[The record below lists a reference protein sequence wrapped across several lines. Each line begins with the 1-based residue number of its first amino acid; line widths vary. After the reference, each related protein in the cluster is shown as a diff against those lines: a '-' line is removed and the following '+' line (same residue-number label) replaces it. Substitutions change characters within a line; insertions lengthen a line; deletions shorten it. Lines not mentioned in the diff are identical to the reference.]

1 MDPRD
6 FSGVRGRQHRSGSP
20 VVRGTCVVP
29 NLGLIVPYMGTSRSA
44 TKRSVGRR
52 AVLAPSRTTPVPAS
66 RRQGIARALF
76 TSTQQRV
83 LGLLYGQPD
92 REFYASELFRLA
104 RAGRGAVQRE
114 LQKLVSSGLVSTT
127 TAGRQKNYRAN
138 REAPIFEELR
148 GIVLKT
154 IGAADPVR
162 EALIPLAPRIA
173 RALVFGS
180 IAKGTDRAGSD
191 IDLLVVAD
199 ALTLEDLFKALAP
212 AEAVL
217 DRKVNPTLM
226 GLHEYEKARDTRDSF
241 VDRVLRGPTI
251 PLLGDTA

>member
-1 MDPRD
+1 
-6 FSGVRGRQHRSGSP
+6 
-20 VVRGTCVVP
+20 
-29 NLGLIVPYMGTSRSA
+29 MGTSRSA
-44 TKRSVGRR
+44 SKRSGGRR
-52 AVLAPSRTTPVPAS
+52 SALAPSPAPREPAP
-66 RRQGIARALF
+66 RRQGIAGALF

-83 LGLLYGQPD
+83 LGLLYGQPE

-114 LQKLVSSGLVSTT
+114 LKKLVSSGLVTIAT
-127 TAGRQKNYRAN
+127 VGRQKHYQAN
-138 REAPIFEELR
+138 REAPIFDELR
-148 GIVLKT
+148 RIVVKT
-154 IGAADPVR
+154 IGTADPVR
-162 EALIPLAPRIA
+162 AALSALAPRIT

-180 IAKGTDRAGSD
+180 VAKATDRTGSD

-199 ALTLEDLFKALAP
+199 DLTLEDLFGVLAP

-226 GLHEYEKARDTRDSF
+226 SRQEYEKARRTPDSF

-251 PLLGDTA
+251 PLLGDTP